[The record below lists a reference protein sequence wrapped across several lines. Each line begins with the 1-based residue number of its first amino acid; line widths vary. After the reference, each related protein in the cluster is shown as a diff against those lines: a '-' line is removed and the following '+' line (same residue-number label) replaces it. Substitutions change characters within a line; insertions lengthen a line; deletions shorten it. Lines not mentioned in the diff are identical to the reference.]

1 VTPSPEV
8 VAILPS
14 RDEADTI
21 AAVTRAVDAALDD
34 DRALIVHADSSS
46 TPATAVA
53 FRATATRARTVCL
66 TGLPTGKGAQ
76 ILRALDHHGQ
86 ECVVLLADTDTRN
99 PDPATYRALLN
110 IVVQGAVMAL
120 ADYPRYWDEANL
132 TNHLARGLIALATG
146 HDVPQPLAGDLALS
160 AAAIRSVPERY
171 HALPGQL
178 ARCVEGY
185 GIDAFLLQA
194 AARAEEPI
202 VPVRLARTKQHAPS
216 FPHLPVIFAQAV
228 PVLLHPAVSGL
239 AMAPEVGAFR
249 LTDRELPARRLTRML
264 AQLRALRPAESRYD
278 QTAWPHALAAAWRAV
293 AGGVAAVT
301 AAQWL
306 WPAYLDHVSTWLA
319 DTSGM
324 ATRAL
329 TLRAAATEL
338 LLTLTTTPRDSS

>member
-1 VTPSPEV
+1 MTPTPDV

-34 DRALIVHADSSS
+34 DRALIVHADSST

-76 ILRALDHHGQ
+76 ILRALGHHGQ
-86 ECVVLLADTDTRN
+86 ESTVLLADTDTRN
-99 PDPATYRALLN
+99 PHPATYRALLDA
-110 IVVQGAVMAL
+110 VASGAVLAL

-132 TNHLARGLIALATG
+132 TNHLARPLIAVATG

-160 AAAIRSVPERY
+160 ATAITAVPERY
-171 HALPGQL
+171 HALPAQL
-178 ARCVEGY
+178 VGCVEGY
-185 GIDAFLLQA
+185 GIDAFLLHT
-194 AARAEEPI
+194 AARAAEPI
-202 VPVRLARTKQHAPS
+202 VPVRLARTKHHAPS

-228 PVLLHPAVSGL
+228 PVLLHPAVSGVTR
-239 AMAPEVGAFR
+239 APEIGAFR
-249 LTDRELPARRLTRML
+249 LANRELSAR
-264 AQLRALRPAESRYD
+264 QLRQMLDRLQALRPAESRYD

-293 AGGVAAVT
+293 ASGVAAVT
-301 AAQWL
+301 ATQWL

-319 DTSGM
+319 DTSPL
-324 ATRAL
+324 ATRAQ
-329 TLRAAATEL
+329 TLRAATTEL
-338 LLTLTTTPRDSS
+338 LVTLTTTAKEVS